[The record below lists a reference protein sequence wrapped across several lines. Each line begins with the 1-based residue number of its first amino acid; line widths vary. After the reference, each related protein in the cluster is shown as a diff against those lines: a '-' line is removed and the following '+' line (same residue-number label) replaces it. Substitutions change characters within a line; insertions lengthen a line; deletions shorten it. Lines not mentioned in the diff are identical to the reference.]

1 MTDAMKSSRHPP
13 APAGAPA
20 ARTGWR
26 RVGRALALGLLVIG
40 LPLQGLGVAAE
51 RIAARAHVHLDAVGA
66 PHEHGHHDHGHDHAH
81 DHAHG
86 HDHPVEA
93 AAHAH
98 AHAADDHHHGAAAA
112 GVLYLD
118 AGPAAPEPAQA
129 PHRGIADLETLTDP
143 PAVAA
148 LSSRVPGAAPRAPGG
163 RFRSHTGTPLERP
176 PR

>member
-1 MTDAMKSSRHPP
+1 MTDAMKSSRHPSP
-13 APAGAPA
+13 PAGAPA

-81 DHAHG
+81 G

-93 AAHAH
+93 AAHAHAH

-118 AGPAAPEPAQA
+118 AGPAAPAPAQA

-148 LSSRVPGAAPRAPGG
+148 LLSRVPGAAPRAPGG